1 MPDFYMHANI
11 SKTAMSFEAKISL
24 HEVTKS
30 INSQK
35 NNKSSMA

>member
-1 MPDFYMHANI
+1 MHTDV
-11 SKTAMSFEAKISL
+11 SRTAMIFEAKTSL

-30 INSQK
+30 INPQT

>member
-1 MPDFYMHANI
+1 MHTDI
-11 SKTAMSFEAKISL
+11 SITAIIFEPKRSL

-30 INSQK
+30 INSQT

>member
-1 MPDFYMHANI
+1 MHTDI
-11 SKTAMSFEAKISL
+11 SRTAMIFETEISL

-30 INSQK
+30 INSQA